1 LVIPASDFT
10 LDTATAAVSIK
21 RVSKLQFDKLLVA
34 HQTKPILEHATEIIE
49 KAVDE
54 ILTRF

>member
-1 LVIPASDFT
+1 
-10 LDTATAAVSIK
+10 VSIK

-34 HQTKPILEHATEIIE
+34 HQTKPILEPAREIIE